1 LFKKAVVSCHR
12 FITEADAG
20 TFYYFSSAIRCGK
33 IFTAGIT
40 EVPYFIILF
49 INLLVTIRLLCI
61 HDHTGFRMYG
71 SSTLQADNHA
81 FGFSFLEKC

>member
-1 LFKKAVVSCHR
+1 MPVLFIISVLQYAAVK
-12 FITEADAG
+12 
-20 TFYYFSSAIRCGK
+20 YLPP
-33 IFTAGIT
+33 GIT

-61 HDHTGFRMYG
+61 HDHTRFQRHG

-81 FGFSFLEKC
+81 FGFSFLEKAELLLKKHP